1 MVQTTQKQ
9 TIRNLTPRLVSFR
22 GNSGQTWHLSPKSSF
37 EVLSSEIVNNAK
49 CEKLKAKNV
58 IDISLPKCAKSA
70 SPKTPKST
78 PPKNKNSN
86 KTASIPDKKQ

>member
-22 GNSGQTWHLSPKSSF
+22 GNSGQTWHLSPNSSL
-37 EVLSSEIVNNAK
+37 EVLGSEIVNNAK

-58 IDISLPKCAKSA
+58 IDICLRKRAKSA
-70 SPKTPKST
+70 SPKNPKST
-78 PPKNKNSN
+78 PPKNKNGN
-86 KTASIPDKKQ
+86 KTASITDKKQ

>member
-22 GNSGQTWHLSPKSSF
+22 GNSGQTWHLSPNSSI
-37 EVLSSEIVNNAK
+37 EVLGSEIVGNDK

-58 IDISLPKCAKSA
+58 IDIPIPKQAKSA
-70 SPKTPKST
+70 SQK
-78 PPKNKNSN
+78 PPKNSKI
-86 KTASIPDKKQ
+86 TASITDKK

>member
-22 GNSGQTWHLSPKSSF
+22 GNSGQTWHLSPNSSL
-37 EVLSSEIVNNAK
+37 EVLGSEIVDNAK

-58 IDISLPKCAKSA
+58 IDIPLPKRAKSA
-70 SPKTPKST
+70 SQKLPQ
-78 PPKNKNSN
+78 NS
-86 KTASIPDKKQ
+86 KITASITDKK